1 MKTISELIGVGVR
14 RLVLLKFRLR
24 WMFWRGKVCP
34 ETGKR
39 CKAMNC
45 NISPDNCYVT
55 YAKWKEENVQ
65 SEATPPEPR

>member
-24 WMFWRGKVCP
+24 WKLWRGKVCP
-34 ETGKR
+34 GTGKR

-55 YAKWKEENVQ
+55 YAKWKEEND
-65 SEATPPEPR
+65 